1 MNPFA
6 PLKVANNNTKAL
18 PRIMV
23 LSISE
28 DDCGLALRLGMWD
41 DDDSFVPR
49 QFLASL
55 RSVLQST
62 RFVGAWQPRVRSCSP
77 CRHEA
82 EGESTKSELIIRIS
96 IAHAPLA
103 RRQIHATARR
113 RDNGKTGTT
122 GTLGTYQVAGGG
134 PSQSTG
140 LSPAPNRLRPTP
152 PSSLP
157 KHIARDRPQ
166 YR

>member
-62 RFVGAWQPRVRSCSP
+62 RFVGAWQQV
-77 CRHEA
+77 
-82 EGESTKSELIIRIS
+82 
-96 IAHAPLA
+96 
-103 RRQIHATARR
+103 ATA
-113 RDNGKTGTT
+113 GA
-122 GTLGTYQVAGGG
+122 VVF
-134 PSQSTG
+134 PV
-140 LSPAPNRLRPTP
+140 
-152 PSSLP
+152 
-157 KHIARDRPQ
+157 
-166 YR
+166 